1 MSRWAYRLHLI
12 LASAV
17 SAVLLPVLLS
27 GVFLA
32 WESGQCHV
40 QQVIERPGTEML
52 SLGVFL
58 GKLNREFESV
68 EEMEVSPCGEIV
80 LTGTPLHR
88 HFGVWQV
95 DAKTGRILGQTERRS
110 SLSRFMLTL
119 HRSLFLD
126 RAGRILAGICAVLAF
141 CLLLAG
147 GALWVTLH
155 GQRPKVVGDIHSDL
169 GIFGLLPLML
179 LTGTGVLLSAA
190 RFDVWDLPHQELTS
204 LEVGFSESVTPP
216 HAWDVFRG
224 ISLDEM
230 EMLRYPFLVD
240 EEEVFEL
247 SLRNGD
253 RFDLRATDGQIV
265 AKSTPTWEWTAMAW
279 THRVHTAYEDGW
291 LAWLW
296 VIASGVMLWLTF
308 TGWQKWWRRL
318 SWSRRLV
325 GLAHDNYADVYIV
338 VSSESGTTARRA
350 AQLAERWK
358 EKGVT
363 SCVVDLAKFTPDPNV
378 DRCLFLLAT
387 YGQGDAPS
395 HHLAWKK
402 WVQDYEGKLTAHLA
416 VVAFGDQSYLQF
428 AAFGKDFFLALR
440 GLRSPASVKLAGFVN
455 RQKDGE
461 FGQAISSVCAQW
473 DLPLPDAVVEE
484 STSVEHAWRVMSS
497 IGADNL
503 AWIEL
508 AAPEHELHKV
518 HSGSLL
524 GILPS
529 QAEVIRWYSLSKLKS
544 GHIGILVK
552 KHEQGLC
559 STHLHG
565 LSRGDMVQA
574 RIHANLNFRLPDARP
589 LAFVANGSGMGPF
602 MGMIQ
607 QLEDDAGAVLF
618 WGVQTEKQGEIFAS
632 ELDDAIERGAL
643 RTVKRTC
650 SREATPSR
658 YVQDAVASWS
668 ELESFVEANGV
679 WMVCG
684 SKNMS
689 EGLASTLTLKTGKTR
704 SVMLTSGSWI
714 EDCY

>member
-40 QQVIERPGTEML
+40 QQAIEHSGSEML

-58 GKLNREFESV
+58 GTLNQEFESV
-68 EEMEVSPCGEIV
+68 EEMEVSPCGKIV

-88 HFGVWQV
+88 HFGVWEV

-147 GALWVTLH
+147 GALWLTLH
-155 GQRPKVVGDIHSDL
+155 GQRPKIVGDIHSDL
-169 GIFGLLPLML
+169 GLFGLLPLLL

-190 RFDVWDLPHQELTS
+190 RFDVWDLPSQELTS
-204 LEVGFSESVTPP
+204 LEVGFSEAVMPP

-224 ISLDEM
+224 INLDEVDV
-230 EMLRYPFLVD
+230 LRYPFLVD

-253 RFDLRATDGQIV
+253 RLDLRATDGQIV
-265 AKSTPTWEWTAMAW
+265 AKSIPTWEWTAMAW
-279 THRVHTAYEDGW
+279 THRMHTAYEDGW

-296 VIASGVMLWLTF
+296 VVASGVMLWLTF
-308 TGWQKWWRRL
+308 TGWQKWWQRR

-325 GLAHDNYADVYIV
+325 GLAHDNHADVYIV

-358 EKGVT
+358 EKGVM
-363 SCVVDLAKFTPDPNV
+363 SCVVDLAKFTPDLKVN
-378 DRCLFLLAT
+378 RCLFLLAT
-387 YGQGDAPS
+387 YGQGDSPS
-395 HHLAWKK
+395 HHHAWQK
-402 WVQDYEGKLTAHLA
+402 WVQNYEGKLTAHLA
-416 VVAFGDQSYLQF
+416 VVAFGDQSYPQF
-428 AAFGKDFFLALR
+428 AAFGKDFCVALR
-440 GLRSPASVKLAGFVN
+440 RLRSPAGVKLAGFVN

-461 FGQAISSVCAQW
+461 FDQAISSVCAQW
-473 DLPLPDAVVEE
+473 DLPVPDAVVADA
-484 STSVEHAWRVMSS
+484 TSPEHAWRVMRSR
-497 IGADNL
+497 GEDNL

-508 AAPEHELHKV
+508 QASEHEVQKV
-518 HSGSLL
+518 QSGSLL
-524 GILPS
+524 GIVPS
-529 QAEVIRWYSLSKLKS
+529 QAEVTRWYSLSKLES

-552 KHEQGLC
+552 RHERGLC

-565 LSRGDMVQA
+565 LSKGDTVHA
-574 RIHANLNFRLPDARP
+574 RLHANVNFRLPDARP

-602 MGMIQ
+602 LGMIQ

-618 WGVQTEKQGEIFAS
+618 WGVQTQKQGAIFAS
-632 ELDDAIERGAL
+632 ELDDATERGAL
-643 RTVKRTC
+643 RTVKRIF
-650 SREATPSR
+650 SRESTPSM
-658 YVQDAVASWS
+658 YVQEAVASWS
-668 ELESFVEANGV
+668 ELESFVQTDGV
-679 WMVCG
+679 WVVCG

-689 EGLASTLTLKTGKTR
+689 EGLAATIAAKTGKTR
-704 SVMLTSGSWI
+704 SEMLTSGSWI